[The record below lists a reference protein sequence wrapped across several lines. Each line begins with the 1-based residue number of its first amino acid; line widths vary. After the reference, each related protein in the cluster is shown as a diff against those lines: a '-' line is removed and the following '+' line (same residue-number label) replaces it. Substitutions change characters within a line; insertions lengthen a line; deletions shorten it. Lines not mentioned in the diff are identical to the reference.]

1 MISTGDQETGR
12 CVAGG
17 IVELDVERV
26 AADLRQADRLS
37 EGDRK
42 TAHEQAFRL
51 VRDAM
56 SNAVGLMPVA
66 EAAAV
71 AICKL
76 ASAWEVT
83 ISLLTQDQYWDV
95 ADVCAGHTTYP
106 RFPNVRYPITEYPI
120 GTERVLAGKGYTSGD
135 AADEVIAEYTR
146 QWPGT
151 PVGSIMGVPIIALG
165 AVHGEVFLVRT
176 NVMPDFTRDEQDLVS
191 EFATLLGARLPA
203 LVAAYDQQGGASSS
217 QTHVM
222 PSLTNRLD
230 EHLR

>member
-1 MISTGDQETGR
+1 
-12 CVAGG
+12 
-17 IVELDVERV
+17 VERV

-37 EGDRK
+37 ESERK

-51 VRDAM
+51 MRDAM

-83 ISLLTQDQYWDV
+83 ISLLTQGHYWDV
-95 ADVCAGHTTYP
+95 ADVYAGHTTYP
-106 RFPNVRYPITEYPI
+106 RFPNVRYPIAEYPI
-120 GTERVLAGKGYTSGD
+120 GTERSWPARATSV
-135 AADEVIAEYTR
+135 ATR
-146 QWPGT
+146 RTRLSPSTHDSGPG
-151 PVGSIMGVPIIALG
+151 PPWVN
-165 AVHGEVFLVRT
+165 HGCAHHRAWCGTREVFLVRT

-203 LVAAYDQQGGASSS
+203 LVAAYDQQGGAGSP
-217 QTHVM
+217 QTQVM